1 MCGKVQKRPVIFHFL
16 TRTIME
22 NLYLCIL
29 VQTFSRRVF
38 CGHALRISIGHVF
51 FIADFICQGFV
62 DAGFQTTDL
71 FGF

>member
-1 MCGKVQKRPVIFHFL
+1 MCEKVQKCPIIFHFL
-16 TRTIME
+16 TRIME

-29 VQTFSRRVF
+29 VGTLNRRVF

-51 FIADFICQGFV
+51 FIADFICQGFI
-62 DAGFQTTDL
+62 DTGFQTTNL